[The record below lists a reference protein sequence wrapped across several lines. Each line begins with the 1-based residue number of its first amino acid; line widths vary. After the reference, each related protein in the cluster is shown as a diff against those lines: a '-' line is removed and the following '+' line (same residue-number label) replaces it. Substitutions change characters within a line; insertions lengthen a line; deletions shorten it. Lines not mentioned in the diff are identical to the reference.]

1 LAQPLSS
8 DYPGVVRVAA
18 LLFMSLLVATVTA
31 GGTARAT
38 PARAAAGSWIAAA
51 GDSLSTGYASVD
63 APGER
68 AHDHPENSWAI
79 GSNPAVRSHYARIV
93 RSKPSLRG
101 HALLV
106 AHDGA
111 RVDEL
116 ARQLQRVVDHGG
128 VAYVTIQIGVN
139 DICEARTRDEITP
152 TSVFRTRFA
161 NALSVLR
168 RGSPQTRVLATSIAD
183 EARWNDAVLRTTPRL
198 ARHIEDGTVCD
209 PKPDAD
215 GRQDLGV
222 RRLIQRHEEA
232 YNRAIASVC
241 AAVAT
246 CRYDGGALYR
256 LSYEPDDVSRHDGVH
271 PSLRGLA
278 KMAAVTWSGSFA
290 LGALGR

>member
-1 LAQPLSS
+1 
-8 DYPGVVRVAA
+8 
-18 LLFMSLLVATVTA
+18 
-31 GGTARAT
+31 
-38 PARAAAGSWIAAA
+38 
-51 GDSLSTGYASVD
+51 
-63 APGER
+63 
-68 AHDHPENSWAI
+68 
-79 GSNPAVRSHYARIV
+79 
-93 RSKPSLRG
+93 
-101 HALLV
+101 
-106 AHDGA
+106 
-111 RVDEL
+111 
-116 ARQLQRVVDHGG
+116 
-128 VAYVTIQIGVN
+128 
-139 DICEARTRDEITP
+139 
-152 TSVFRTRFA
+152 
-161 NALSVLR
+161 
-168 RGSPQTRVLATSIAD
+168 
-183 EARWNDAVLRTTPRL
+183 
-198 ARHIEDGTVCD
+198 VCD